1 MGTGRRFYG
10 LGVNDF
16 EHDDL
21 VFRAVDLSHFHGQM
35 VVALSQQEDN
45 KKRRDLEAEF
55 ALLLDNLP
63 AH

>member
-35 VVALSQQEDN
+35 VVAPSQQEDN
-45 KKRRDLEAEF
+45 KKEEI
-55 ALLLDNLP
+55 
-63 AH
+63 